1 MADFSV
7 TNYLKYAN
15 LQMAAEALY
24 EFNPNLTGG
33 KTSAGATAA
42 YPTIPAT
49 FLTEGNNRSSR
60 FTSTQA
66 QAFIAEGWT
75 VVEHISN
82 TTTGFSGPL
91 FRGKTGELVMSFRST
106 EFADDARDNQATN
119 TLEIKEQGW
128 AFGQLPSVTTGVLQ
142 HG

>member
-1 MADFSV
+1 MSISIN
-7 TNYLKYAN
+7 NYLKYAN

-24 EFNPNLTGG
+24 G
-33 KTSAGATAA
+33 KKGLEPGTLFLGQITEQFLRSGNDRTSV
-42 YPTIPAT
+42 
-49 FLTEGNNRSSR
+49 
-60 FTSTQA
+60 FTRTQA
-66 QAFIAEGWT
+66 QQFVAEDWT

-82 TTTGFSGPL
+82 TTTGFSGTL
-91 FRGKTGELVMSFRST
+91 FRSKSGELVMSFRST
-106 EFADDARDNQATN
+106 EFADDAARDNQATN